1 MKEKTEIMLGY
12 ARKRQEV
19 ETIYM
24 ILEEIMMADVPIS
37 TAKKMAL
44 IDVLFL
50 NQKNCMG
57 HSSQMRKSIA
67 GSMEEAR
74 MRIHEQSKAFW
85 KDYLKRTSSSH
96 KDRVNL

>member
-1 MKEKTEIMLGY
+1 MEEKTEIMLEY

-19 ETIYM
+19 ETIYI

-44 IDVLFL
+44 IDALFL
-50 NQKNCMG
+50 NQNNCMG
-57 HSSQMRKSIA
+57 YSGQMRKLIA
-67 GSMEEAR
+67 SSMVEAR

-85 KDYLKRTSSSH
+85 KNLLERTISLQS
-96 KDRVNL
+96 